1 MNVSQESRKYAGQLY
16 LYYDNWC
23 KITSDP
29 FVLNAILGYKII
41 FKENPYQ
48 SKEYNSNF
56 SKSEEKIAED
66 CINRLVTIGAIEEVE
81 DLPDQFISKIFTV
94 PKKDGSN
101 RLILNLKY

>member
-41 FKENPYQ
+41 FNEKPYQ

-56 SKSEEKIAED
+56 SKSEENIIED
-66 CINRLVTIGAIEEVE
+66 CINRLVDIGAIEEVE
-81 DLPDQFISKIFTV
+81 DLPDQFVCTTYTI
-94 PKKDGSN
+94 N
-101 RLILNLKY
+101 LLNLYVKV